1 MSKNNKVYQLIN
13 KLRKVRRI
21 NEAAASSSTICN
33 GIDNAADYSY
43 AEEDNNDDDDDNEEE
58 EDRKRD
64 EFDFD
69 QAYEDDLTAAAA
81 ATEEENDAQAA
92 ALAQRDDA
100 WDAFTLT
107 PEEKAR
113 LLTVQSHILWLKPGK
128 VPARYSFIKTVSAK
142 TTPQYLTTLVFLIH
156 AFLEESESRWPQKC
170 PVVVFGSAEPL
181 TALERSKSLR
191 ARLAKSRAVIIY
203 SNKQNISHF
212 ASEVS
217 CSTTTKT

>member
-1 MSKNNKVYQLIN
+1 MDLSAVSKNNKVYQLIN

-21 NEAAASSSTICN
+21 NEAASLTSDGN
-33 GIDNAADYSY
+33 DNADYSD
-43 AEEDNNDDDDDNEEE
+43 ATEEEEEE
-58 EDRKRD
+58 EDEQEEDRRRE
-64 EFDFD
+64 EFNFD
-69 QAYEDDLTAAAA
+69 QAYKDYITAA
-81 ATEEENDAQAA
+81 ATEEENVAQAA

-107 PEEKAR
+107 PEEQAR

-142 TTPQYLTTLVFLIH
+142 TTPQYLTTLVFLLH
-156 AFLEESESRWPQKC
+156 AFLQESESRWPQKC

-191 ARLAKSRAVIIY
+191 ARLVRSRAVM
-203 SNKQNISHF
+203 K
-212 ASEVS
+212 VV
-217 CSTTTKT
+217 

>member
-1 MSKNNKVYQLIN
+1 MDLSAVSKNNKVYQLIN

-21 NEAAASSSTICN
+21 NEPASTAYDGN
-33 GIDNAADYSY
+33 DNADYSDSEE
-43 AEEDNNDDDDDNEEE
+43 AEEEFEQEEN
-58 EDRKRD
+58 RKRD
-64 EFDFD
+64 QFNFD
-69 QAYEDDLTAAAA
+69 QAYDDDVTTA

-107 PEEKAR
+107 PEEQAH

-142 TTPQYLTTLVFLIH
+142 TTTPQYLTTLVFLIH

-181 TALERSKSLR
+181 TALEQSKSLR
-191 ARLAKSRAVIIY
+191 ARLTRSRAVLKVI
-203 SNKQNISHF
+203 
-212 ASEVS
+212 
-217 CSTTTKT
+217 

>member
-1 MSKNNKVYQLIN
+1 MDLSAVSKNNKVYQLIN

-21 NEAAASSSTICN
+21 NEAAAASSSTICD
-33 GIDNAADYSY
+33 GIDNAADYSN
-43 AEEDNNDDDDDNEEE
+43 AEEEDDDDDDEEE
-58 EDRKRD
+58 ENRKRD

-69 QAYEDDLTAAAA
+69 QAYEDDLAAAA
-81 ATEEENDAQAA
+81 AAANEEENDAQAA
-92 ALAQRDDA
+92 VLAQRDDA

-203 SNKQNISHF
+203 SNK
-212 ASEVS
+212 
-217 CSTTTKT
+217 